1 MVGSGFQDRVRG
13 ALLGAAVGDALGM
26 PVEGFSHQNVRTYY
40 RGIKGFSDDERRH
53 DLKAG
58 QWTDD
63 TQFTFALVRVLT
75 EVGRIEEVPPRLAET
90 YVNLIPEA
98 RRWGTTSRTAIERLA
113 AGADW
118 RRSGDDLE
126 PTNGAPMRAVAPGLW
141 WAVSGASTKEA
152 FDHIIPVLRIT
163 HAHPIAL
170 TAGFGQAFAV
180 SRVFGTNPDAFDRDG
195 FWQGLVETVEWAE
208 TQLNQGTLP
217 SGRSVTARLRL
228 LSDHLND
235 IPLDLNELC
244 DGAGF
249 DADESWPF
257 AVAMFA
263 RNPRLIEATLLS
275 AINMGGDADT
285 IGAMLGALLGACH
298 GWSAFPDDWKYGLEE
313 RQRLLDEADAF
324 AANLYRLA
332 GREGA
337 PAVQNSPMN
346 ETSVSS
352 R

>member
-1 MVGSGFQDRVRG
+1 MIKAGVQDKVRG

-63 TQFTFALVRVLT
+63 TQFTFALVRVMS
-75 EVGRIEEVPPRLAET
+75 EVNQIDEVPPRLAET

-113 AGADW
+113 GGTGW
-118 RRSGDDLE
+118 RESGDALE

-141 WAVSGASTKEA
+141 WAVSGASTNDA
-152 FDHIIPVLRIT
+152 FDYVIPILRIT

-170 TAGFGQAFAV
+170 TAGFGQAYAV
-180 SRVFGTNPDAFDRDG
+180 SRVFGTNPDSFDRDS
-195 FWQGLVETVEWAE
+195 FWHDLVETVEWAE
-208 TQLNQGTLP
+208 KQLNQGSLP
-217 SGRSVTARLRL
+217 TGRSVTARLRL
-228 LSDHLND
+228 LSDHLD
-235 IPLDLNELC
+235 DFPLDLNDLC

-257 AVAMFA
+257 AIAMFA
-263 RNPRLIEATLLS
+263 RNPRLVEATLLS
-275 AINMGGDADT
+275 SINMGGDADT

-298 GWSAFPDDWKYGLEE
+298 GWSAFPDEWKYELEARE
-313 RQRLLDEADAF
+313 RLLEEADAF
-324 AANLYRLA
+324 AANLNRLA
-332 GREGA
+332 GHDEV
-337 PAVQNSPMN
+337 PADQNSPMN
-346 ETSVSS
+346 DTSVSS